1 MIKEKIMNEIVC
13 MVQDYSAK
21 NGVHWL
27 YTIEYIKEKLLSER
41 NVTHKTDNNMLN
53 NTSKIVSP
61 NRYLDNREN
70 NT

>member
-27 YTIEYIKEKLLSER
+27 YTIEYIKEKLLSEITT
-41 NVTHKTDNNMLN
+41 THKTDNNI
-53 NTSKIVSP
+53 SKKQQ
-61 NRYLDNREN
+61 
-70 NT
+70 